1 MSNELVFLFMTVFV
15 LSCSL
20 FAFRMGKVW
29 LYSFIAINIVLA
41 NIFVTKQFTIF
52 GIAATGGNIT
62 YGSIFLST
70 DLLCEHYSKKE
81 GKRAVYIGF
90 FAALFYLVSSQVIM
104 LFKPNAYDMAHSSM
118 KVIFSFAPRIILAS
132 LIAYMVSQMNDIWL
146 FHFIKEK
153 TGGKF
158 LWLRNNGSTWVSQL
172 IDSITFNIVA
182 FLGIYPFKVVLQ
194 IILST
199 YVLKLMVAAIDT
211 PFIYLSYKLKPKLK
225 LENRPHVA

>member
-1 MSNELVFLFMTVFV
+1 MSNELIFLFMTVFV

-20 FAFRMGKVW
+20 FAFRMGKMW
-29 LYSFIAINIVLA
+29 LYGFIAINIILA

-70 DLLCEHYSKKE
+70 DLLCEHYSKRE
-81 GKRAVYIGF
+81 GRRAVYIGF
-90 FAALFYLVSSQVIM
+90 FAALFYLVSSQIIL
-104 LFKPNAYDMAHSSM
+104 LFKPNAYDMVHSSM
-118 KVIFSFAPRIILAS
+118 ETIFSFAPRIIFAS
-132 LIAYMVSQMNDIWL
+132 LVAYMVSQMNDIWL

-153 TGGKF
+153 TGGKL

-172 IDSITFNIVA
+172 IDSVTFNVVA
-182 FLGIYPFKVVLQ
+182 FLGVYPFKVVLQ

-211 PFIYLSYKLKPKLK
+211 PFIYLSYKLKPELK
-225 LENRPHVA
+225 PGSEPDVT